1 MYSKKYLI
9 VWLYNMADTTQI
21 NFRIPVELKAQ
32 AQEKAESYGTNLNF
46 LIKLFLTKFVK
57 WDNVVQISQDVDMEK
72 IFDDWIV
79 DYLSSKE
86 WKTRTRRINRMLTD
100 ITDNP
105 EEEKKYLV

>member
-1 MYSKKYLI
+1 
-9 VWLYNMADTTQI
+9 MADTTQI